1 MLRGKLIDPE
11 WWIKLFC
18 VLTMAGLVVIGAGV
32 RLKSKAMVVV
42 GLCLGAPLVLG
53 GVVMFAAAVV
63 CLLLERRRGRKARN
77 E

>member
-1 MLRGKLIDPE
+1 MLRDKLMDPE

-18 VLTMAGLVVIGAGV
+18 ALVVAGLVVTSAGV

-42 GLCLGAPLVLG
+42 GLGLCAPLVLG
-53 GVVMFAAAVV
+53 GVAMFAVGIV
-63 CLLLERRRGRKARN
+63 FLILERRKSRKAPD